1 MKIFDIMQPMKC
13 KHWNEVRLSPNAM
26 KESNQ
31 SKVKDFSYISF
42 SSWDFITLCDLAIV
56 RSEKEIY
63 ESLQNYMLQASWLVK
78 NLSFIALVN

>member
-1 MKIFDIMQPMKC
+1 MQTLKWGQITTQCIEGVKP
-13 KHWNEVRLSPNAM
+13 
-26 KESNQ
+26 

>member
-1 MKIFDIMQPMKC
+1 MKILDIMQPMKC
-13 KHWNEVRLSPNAM
+13 KHWNEVRLPPNA

-63 ESLQNYMLQASWLVK
+63 ESLQNYMLQAYHL
-78 NLSFIALVN
+78 LH